1 MLAVN
6 YSTIRNNLKD
16 YCDKVTDKH
25 ETVIVTRKDE
35 KNVVIISLEK
45 YNQLEK
51 AARNAEYLA
60 MIDRGITQLESGHGQ
75 EHELIEVDEWKNYG
89 LIEHGTTIFIGRH
102 KIKKTLKRINELVK
116 SIEREGL
123 SQGIGKPEP
132 LKHRKAWSRRIDETN
147 RLVYNIDENG
157 FYG

>member
-16 YCDKVTDKH
+16 YCDKATDLQ

-35 KNVVIISLEK
+35 KNVVLMSLEK

-60 MIDRGITQLESGHGQ
+60 MIDRGISQLEAGKGQ
-75 EHELIEVDEWKNYG
+75 LHELIEVEDE
-89 LIEHGTTIFIGRH
+89 
-102 KIKKTLKRINELVK
+102 
-116 SIEREGL
+116 
-123 SQGIGKPEP
+123 
-132 LKHRKAWSRRIDETN
+132 
-147 RLVYNIDENG
+147 
-157 FYG
+157 